1 MSMYLADD
9 SEQLSFGVQ
18 ASNVS
23 EVAQFSSTLDNV
35 NIRLFTNNGVETP
48 DNLTTGVAI
57 GSSNYDKSGT
67 ASNNLYIGHIVDHSN
82 ITPVLLMQDSKI
94 AINTVPYSNNSL
106 TVKGGMSIDNISTP
120 WLVASNV
127 NDTFFNISASKYINS
142 AAVSVGTISPA
153 GSVPF
158 TTTFNGNSTLYSYHI
173 STTSNGGTP
182 FKSTLQTSATNTA
195 NYSRTF
201 ATGTYNVH
209 IDVTTPGTGTG
220 SAFVGSNVATFTVG
234 PTDSVGSPTLTLANA
249 PTFATTH
256 TTSVSGVDY
265 YSIGTVVTFG
275 VSPSRLSFT
284 NMYGSIDPRTI
295 AGLYPLTINGTNYA
309 YNTVFADVT
318 SSSSANSSALT
329 TTLTSSANGLLNLS
343 SVVRNINY
351 QSGVSYGSF
360 VSGICYLGTAIDETV
375 MTMASYTGL
384 PISGIT
390 RMSISASQTTT
401 VETPSIGNLGNFVSP
416 SVHDAFFSPLSGSSG
431 RFYPSLSSLPRGSYA
446 PALPSDDGGSHAY
459 VTLKIISTAALSTFV
474 LNLANSDGANISDV
488 RVYWVALGTWFNAK
502 VFYTSAG
509 GCASSTWS
517 SGATRFPITVPQ
529 GLSVT
534 AAGTIYINIKSTGY
548 LDLAGMSVSYT

>member
-1 MSMYLADD
+1 MSMYFADD

-35 NIRLFTNNGVETP
+35 NIRMFTNNGVETP

-67 ASNNLYIGHIVDHSN
+67 ASNNLYIGHIVNKSN

-94 AINTVPYSNNSL
+94 AINTVPYSNYSL
-106 TVKGGMSIDNISTP
+106 TVQGGMSIDNISTP

-127 NDTFFNISASKYINS
+127 NDTFFNISASKYVNS

-158 TTTFNGNSTLYSYHI
+158 TTIFNGNSTLYSYYI
-173 STTSNGGTP
+173 SATSNGVSP
-182 FKSTLQTSATNTA
+182 FKSSLLTSATNTA
-195 NYSRTF
+195 YYTNTF
-201 ATGTYNVH
+201 TTGTYNVH

-220 SAFVGSNVATFTVG
+220 SRFIGSNLATFTVG
-234 PTDSVGSPTLTLANA
+234 PTDSVVSPTLTLANP
-249 PTFATTH
+249 PTFATTN
-256 TTSVSGVDY
+256 TTSVSGVQY
-265 YSIGTVVTFG
+265 YSTGTVVTFG
-275 VSPSRLSFT
+275 VSPSSLGFT

-295 AGLYPLTINGTNYA
+295 AGLNPLTINGTNYT
-309 YNTVFADVT
+309 YNTVFTNVT
-318 SSSSANSSALT
+318 SASSANNSALT
-329 TTLTSSANGLLNLS
+329 TTLTSSANGLINLS

-351 QSGVSYGSF
+351 QSGVSYSSF
-360 VSGICYLGTAIDETV
+360 VSGICYLGTPVDETT
-375 MTMASYTGL
+375 MAMASYTGL

-401 VETPSIGNLGNFVSP
+401 VETPSIVNLSNFASP
-416 SVHDAFFSPLSGSSG
+416 SVHDAFFSPLSGTSG
-431 RFYPSLSSLPRGSYA
+431 RFFPSLSSIPRGSYA
-446 PALPSDDGGSHAY
+446 PTLPADDGGSHAY
-459 VTLKIISTAALSTFV
+459 VTLKIVTTAALSTFV
-474 LNLANSDGANISDV
+474 LNLANSNGANIDDV
-488 RVYWVALGTWFNAK
+488 RVYWVALGAWYSAK
-502 VFYTSAG
+502 VFYTSG

-529 GLSVT
+529 GQSVT
-534 AAGTIYINIKSTGY
+534 SAGTIYINIKSTGY
-548 LDLAGMSVSYT
+548 LDLAGMSLSYT